1 MNERERKKKTSS
13 SFTRARWWPMN
24 KILGGVAV
32 RHHAVVW
39 SLSGRTR
46 IISPAL
52 VDTRTHT
59 SIMTEITH
67 TSTFPN
73 QTIGQSDPEDL
84 HTSIGTR
91 PWIMPI
97 VAAMRA
103 LPSHGFRKVASS
115 MNQNWI
121 KAFDFSST
129 DRKSNRI
136 RRSEMVL
143 CVLVRACYLF
153 SQFSQW
159 ERKRWET
166 MNTIHNHVFSGLD
179 LLDKRR
185 NNRVLFLWS

>member
-1 MNERERKKKTSS
+1 
-13 SFTRARWWPMN
+13 MN

-59 SIMTEITH
+59 SIVTEITH

-159 ERKRWET
+159 ERKGERRWTLSIT
-166 MNTIHNHVFSGLD
+166 MYF
-179 LLDKRR
+179 
-185 NNRVLFLWS
+185 RVLISWIKGGIIGCFSCGPSSLIGILTRFLLIY